1 MEKARVKEI
10 KKASLTAIFGNAFLA
25 VLKVVIGLLAG
36 SLAVVADGIDSM
48 EDIITSSVTLVTAN
62 ILLKPPNKKYPYGY
76 GKAETIATRLLSL
89 IIFAA
94 GIQLAIIS
102 SQKIIRGAQPEL
114 PLKIAIYVTVIS
126 IIGKVF
132 LSYHQSKI
140 GNRTNSD
147 MLRANAKNM
156 QNDVLISLSVLT
168 GLIFTR
174 LLKMPVIDSI
184 AALLVSAWIIKVAVQ
199 IFLKTNVE
207 LMDGIKDKKI
217 YDIIFKAID
226 SVEGVKNPHR
236 VVVRNVGHN
245 LKVGAD
251 IEVDGDLSLKAAHE
265 LSHKVEQS
273 IRSKIDN
280 LFDVT
285 IHIEPIGDKTIEKK
299 YGISRDNL

>member
-1 MEKARVKEI
+1 METRVKEI
-10 KKASLTAIFGNAFLA
+10 KKASVIALSGNAFLA
-25 VLKVVIGLLAG
+25 VIKVVTGLLAG
-36 SLAVVADGIDSM
+36 SLAVVADGIDSI
-48 EDIITSSVTLVTAN
+48 EDIITSLITLVTAN
-62 ILLKPPNKKYPYGY
+62 ILAKPPNKKYPYGY
-76 GKAETIATRLLSL
+76 GRAETISTRLLSL

-102 SQKIIRGAQPEL
+102 LQKIIKGTQAEL

-126 IIGKVF
+126 IIGKAF
-132 LSYHQSKI
+132 LSYHQNKI
-140 GNRTNSD
+140 GNRINSD

-156 QNDVLISLSVLT
+156 QNDILISLSVLI

-184 AALLVSAWIIKVAVQ
+184 AALIVSAWIVKVAVQ

-217 YDIIFKAID
+217 YDVIFKAID

-236 VVVRNVGHN
+236 VVVRNVGHR
-245 LKVGAD
+245 LKIGAD
-251 IEVDGDLSLKAAHE
+251 IEVDGRLSLQDAHK

-285 IHIEPIGDKTIEKK
+285 IHIEPIGDKTAEKK
-299 YGISRDNL
+299 YGISRENL

>member
-1 MEKARVKEI
+1 MENRVIEI
-10 KKASLTAIFGNAFLA
+10 KKASLIAIAGNALLA
-25 VLKVVIGLLAG
+25 VLKVVTGLLAG
-36 SLAVVADGIDSM
+36 SLAVIADGIDSM
-48 EDIITSSVTLVTAN
+48 EDIITSLVTLITAN
-62 ILLKPPNKKYPYGY
+62 VLSKPPNKKYPYGY
-76 GKAETIATRLLSL
+76 AKAETIATRLLSL

-102 SQKIIRGAQPEL
+102 AQKIIRGTQAEL

-132 LSYHQSKI
+132 LSYHQFKI
-140 GNRTNSD
+140 GNRINSD

-156 QNDVLISLSVLT
+156 QNDVLISLSVLI
-168 GLIFTR
+168 GLALTY
-174 LLKMPVIDSI
+174 LLKMTVIDSI
-184 AALLVSAWIIKVAVQ
+184 AALIVSVWIIKVAVQ

-207 LMDGIKDKKI
+207 LMDGIKDKKV

-236 VVVRNVGHN
+236 VVVRNVGHK
-245 LKVGAD
+245 LKIGAD
-251 IEVDGDLSLKAAHE
+251 IEVDGSLSLQAAHE

-285 IHIEPIGDKTIEKK
+285 IHIEPIGDKTTEKE
-299 YGISRDNL
+299 YGISRESL

>member
-1 MEKARVKEI
+1 MEHRIKEI
-10 KKASLTAIFGNAFLA
+10 KKASLIAIIGNAFLA
-25 VLKVVIGLLAG
+25 VLKVVFGLLAG

-48 EDIITSSVTLVTAN
+48 EDIITSLITLITAN
-62 ILLKPPNKKYPYGY
+62 VLSKPPNKKYPYGY
-76 GKAETIATRLLSL
+76 GRAETIATRLLSL

-94 GIQLAIIS
+94 GIQLAILSI
-102 SQKIIRGAQPEL
+102 QKMIKGTYAEI

-132 LSYHQSKI
+132 LSYHQFKI

-156 QNDVLISLSVLT
+156 QNDVLISLSVLI
-168 GLIFTR
+168 GLIFTH
-174 LLKMPVIDSI
+174 LLKMPVIDSM
-184 AALLVSAWIIKVAVQ
+184 AALIVSAWIIKVAVQ
-199 IFLKTNVE
+199 IFLKTNIE
-207 LMDGIKDKKI
+207 LMDGIKDNKI

-236 VVVRNVGHN
+236 VVVRNVGHK
-245 LKVGAD
+245 LKIGAD
-251 IEVDGDLSLKAAHE
+251 IEVDGSLSLNAAHE
-265 LSHKVEQS
+265 LSHQVEQS

-285 IHIEPIGDKTIEKK
+285 IHVEPIGDKTIEKE
-299 YGISRDNL
+299 YGISRENL

>member
-1 MEKARVKEI
+1 MENRVKEI
-10 KKASLTAIFGNAFLA
+10 KRASLIAITGNALLA

-48 EDIITSSVTLVTAN
+48 EDIITSSIALITAN
-62 ILLKPPNKKYPYGY
+62 LLLKPPSKKYPYGY
-76 GKAETIATRLLSL
+76 AKAETIATRLLSL

-102 SQKIIRGAQPEL
+102 VQKIIKGTQAEL

-126 IIGKVF
+126 IIGKAF
-132 LSYHQSKI
+132 LSYHQFKI
-140 GNRTNSD
+140 GNRINSD

-156 QNDVLISLSVLT
+156 QNDILISLSVLI
-168 GLIFTR
+168 GLTFTY
-174 LLKMPVIDSI
+174 LLKMPVVDSI
-184 AALLVSAWIIKVAVQ
+184 AALIVSAWIIKVAVQ
-199 IFLKTNVE
+199 IFLKTNIE
-207 LMDGIKDKKI
+207 LMDGINDKKI

-245 LKVGAD
+245 LKIGAD
-251 IEVDGDLSLKAAHE
+251 IEVDGSLSLKAAHE
-265 LSHKVEQS
+265 LSNQVEQS

-285 IHIEPIGDKTIEKK
+285 IHVEPIGDKTIEKE
-299 YGISRDNL
+299 YGISRENL

>member
-1 MEKARVKEI
+1 MENRVKEI
-10 KKASLTAIFGNAFLA
+10 KKASLISIARNALLA

-36 SLAVVADGIDSM
+36 SLAVVADGIDSI
-48 EDIITSSVTLVTAN
+48 EDIITSSITLITAN
-62 ILLKPPNKKYPYGY
+62 VLLKPPNKKYPYGY
-76 GKAETIATRLLSL
+76 AKAETIATRLLSL

-102 SQKIIRGAQPEL
+102 IQKIIKGTQAEL
-114 PLKIAIYVTVIS
+114 PLKIAIYVTVLS
-126 IIGKVF
+126 IIGKAL
-132 LSYHQSKI
+132 LSYHQFKI
-140 GNRTNSD
+140 GNRINSD

-156 QNDVLISLSVLT
+156 QNDVLISLSVLI
-168 GLIFTR
+168 GLTFTY

-184 AALLVSAWIIKVAVQ
+184 AALIVSAWIIKVAVQ

-236 VVVRNVGHN
+236 VVVRNVGHK
-245 LKVGAD
+245 LKIGAD
-251 IEVDGDLSLKAAHE
+251 IEVDGSLSLQTAHE
-265 LSHKVEQS
+265 LSNKVEQS

-285 IHIEPIGDKTIEKK
+285 IHVEPIGDKTIESD
-299 YGISRDNL
+299 YGISRENL

>member
-1 MEKARVKEI
+1 METRVKEI
-10 KKASLTAIFGNAFLA
+10 KKASVIALAGNAFLA
-25 VLKVVIGLLAG
+25 VLKIVIGLLAG

-48 EDIITSSVTLVTAN
+48 EDIISSIIILITAN
-62 ILLKPPNKKYPYGY
+62 ILLKSPNKKYPYGY
-76 GKAETIATRLLSL
+76 GRAETIATGLLSL

-102 SQKIIRGAQPEL
+102 LQKIINGTQAEL
-114 PLKIAIYVTVIS
+114 PLKIAIYATVIS
-126 IIGKVF
+126 IIGKSF
-132 LSYHQSKI
+132 LSYHQFKI
-140 GNRTNSD
+140 SNRINSD

-156 QNDVLISLSVLT
+156 QNDIFISLSVLI
-168 GLIFTR
+168 GLIFTH

-184 AALLVSAWIIKVAVQ
+184 AALIVSVWIIKVAVQ
-199 IFLKTNVE
+199 ISLKTNVE

-217 YDIIFKAID
+217 YDVIFKSID

-236 VVVRNVGHN
+236 IVVRNVGHK
-245 LKVGAD
+245 LKIGAD
-251 IEVDGDLSLKAAHE
+251 IEVDGSLSLHEAHK

-285 IHIEPIGDKTIEKK
+285 IHIEPIGDRTVEKK
-299 YGISRDNL
+299 YGISRENL